1 MWSHPV
7 PQPAVT
13 PTSTT
18 PVDSWPIPWRFDMN
32 FPTLRPGKSGG
43 SWLDLLRAAR
53 KKSWRFS
60 QDFKTAAFFTPTFFQ
75 PTCFCQNCRKSPKQV
90 GKNWE
95 KSQDLLE
102 NCPGKSLLWRERSS
116 PCRKAQN
123 KTSLCGLLRTSV
135 DCWLLLR
142 LHLARAKKSTKEAW
156 KAIEKFHHDITWIYT
171 KLHHLGTLY
180 STSKCLH
187 LYITPK
193 NIKKILPDSN
203 YPFNQINQ
211 TNLRGITP
219 ATSVV

>member
-1 MWSHPV
+1 MRKV
-7 PQPAVT
+7 PRFVGEL
-13 PTSTT
+13 
-18 PVDSWPIPWRFDMN
+18 SWKI
-32 FPTLRPGKSGG
+32 TALKGK
-43 SWLDLLRAAR
+43 
-53 KKSWRFS
+53 
-60 QDFKTAAFFTPTFFQ
+60 
-75 PTCFCQNCRKSPKQV
+75 V
-90 GKNWE
+90 
-95 KSQDLLE
+95 
-102 NCPGKSLLWRERSS
+102 KSLSEG
-116 PCRKAQN
+116 PEQN
-123 KTSLCGLLRTSV
+123 KFVWIASDLGGLLAFTSATS
-135 DCWLLLR
+135 CKS
-142 LHLARAKKSTKEAW
+142 KKSTKEAW